1 MPHSLIP
8 PLHARISLVLAGL
21 ALLAVACGGPEAS
34 DQLSAA
40 EEAAT
45 VPQPNAAEPTT
56 EPASARPHGRTCAN
70 SRSGTHG

>member
-45 VPQPNAAEPTT
+45 VPQPTAAEPTS
-56 EPASARPHGRTCAN
+56 EPT
-70 SRSGTHG
+70 